1 MIVSRIVAWFMKF
14 GATFLFTGIAL
25 GVLMH
30 HQHQRGLLVAH
41 VHVTLAG
48 GVLPILY
55 ALSYQQFP
63 ALLRSR
69 LAAVHLGLHAGASLV
84 LLILLITHAIANR
97 TFDDALP
104 HSTAALS
111 AAAGLA
117 FTASVL
123 AFTANVCLGLAS
135 APSPRRATADR
146 HAQ

>member
-30 HQHQRGLLVAH
+30 HQHQRSLLVAH

-63 ALLRSR
+63 ALSRSR
-69 LAAVHLGLHAGASLV
+69 LAPVHLGLHAGASLV
-84 LLILLITHAIANR
+84 LLVLMTVHAIAKR

-104 HSTAALS
+104 HSTAVLS

-117 FTASVL
+117 FIASVL
-123 AFTANVCLGLAS
+123 AFTANVCLSLAS
-135 APSPRRATADR
+135 APPPRPAAPDR